1 MAATDIQPEPEIA
14 PSSELIAVTSA
25 HRWIDLGL
33 VLTVAFASSILGS
46 VYLAFHPVDPKYSNP
61 RLFGGILAEVTA
73 LLLFLVLFKR
83 QGRNLKDIGFSFRW
97 TDLPKAFGLAV
108 TAFLLM
114 WVVGIAINDA
124 WLVMNPRSV
133 PRVETRGM
141 FSNTSVWFLLPF
153 LLLNPFFEEILV
165 RGYLTTELIDLR
177 KSVLLATLVSLG
189 VQTSYHLY
197 YGVLGA
203 LVVGSGLAV
212 FAIYYAKARRLM
224 PVILAHMFWDL
235 TALLSSWHR

>member
-1 MAATDIQPEPEIA
+1 MATTGIQPEPEIA
-14 PSSELIAVTSA
+14 PSSEPIAVTST

-33 VLTVAFASSILGS
+33 LLMVAFAGSILGS
-46 VYLAFHPVDPKYSNP
+46 IYLAFHPVDPKYSNP
-61 RLFGGILAEVTA
+61 RLFGGILAETTA

-83 QGRNLKDIGFSFRW
+83 QGRSLKDIGFGFRW

-108 TAFLLM
+108 AAFLLM
-114 WVVGIAINDA
+114 WIVGIAINDA

-165 RGYLTTELIDLR
+165 RGYLTTEFIDLR
-177 KSVLLATLVSLG
+177 KSVVLATLVSLG

-212 FAIYYAKARRLM
+212 FAIYFAKARRLM
-224 PVILAHMFWDL
+224 PVILAHMLWDL
-235 TALLSSWHR
+235 TALSSWHR